1 MHHATALQLMP
12 CFVLASA
19 GKGTRQLAGNRQ
31 TAAKST
37 ADHTAAEIAFV
48 LRADEMRH
56 SKQEL

>member
-1 MHHATALQLMP
+1 MP

-48 LRADEMRH
+48 LGADEMRH